1 VPAASRGDA
10 SVAAAT
16 GGGVGGTLL
25 RWTVMLAVL
34 AGLVRWRRSVGRAL
48 RSAWASSREH
58 RRERA
63 PRSSARVRRRG
74 GPQLGTHALTLA
86 TSWRPDSPLLRTNP
100 AHRRRRTA
108 QRRQVLQR
116 AARPAPTR
124 RSVYDELWF

>member
-1 VPAASRGDA
+1 
-10 SVAAAT
+10 VAAAT

-34 AGLVRWRRSVGRAL
+34 AGLVRWRRGVGRAL
-48 RSAWASSREH
+48 RWVWAASRAYRH
-58 RRERA
+58 ERA
-63 PRSSARVRRRG
+63 PRSSTRVRRRG

-86 TSWRPDSPLLRTNP
+86 TSWRPDSPLLRSNP